1 MTCSFA
7 SFLIS
12 SRIFGKKATELEIVT
27 KFVSLSGRYLK
38 EVFLLQIARKEL
50 SEYFFHCKGEN
61 GSGSRSNESIDE
73 ISGVLN
79 FFNSQET

>member
-27 KFVSLSGRYLK
+27 KFVSLSGRYFK
-38 EVFLLQIARKEL
+38 EVFLLQIARKEV
-50 SEYFFHCKGEN
+50 SECFFFTARARMGAVREATSPLMK
-61 GSGSRSNESIDE
+61 SAVS
-73 ISGVLN
+73 
-79 FFNSQET
+79 